1 IWQWMYNLSIYNK
14 VDDTNVTEDFLNS
27 LEDWERL
34 FDFLISRKEIEQKPL
49 IKFFLEQK
57 GLKGRMLNSEVEKYR
72 WNYVEDKKYPC
83 NETKTLIR
91 TRLSKVENISAD
103 FLTKEVEQK
112 LWHIIYSVTDKE
124 DYEKKAL
131 KSFAEK

>member
-1 IWQWMYNLSIYNK
+1 LEYRMYKDKNEVEHAQHLKAIPKSNPYYQEFRIWQWMYNLSIYNK

-72 WNYVEDKKYPC
+72 WNYVEDKKY
-83 NETKTLIR
+83 
-91 TRLSKVENISAD
+91 
-103 FLTKEVEQK
+103 
-112 LWHIIYSVTDKE
+112 
-124 DYEKKAL
+124 
-131 KSFAEK
+131 